1 MAIQLYIRLMK
12 ERIDYLWCDNHGKTD
27 HAGTAFHPDQLPMF
41 PKNLRTTLIIPGE
54 HVLLLSITLPKAS
67 LAQLRKAVPYALE
80 EQLIDDVD
88 DLHFVLSQQ
97 SASGEIKVGVIK
109 KTVLRDLLQRCEA
122 LGLFPE
128 VAIPDYLAL
137 PLVPDAWHVYLDDRR
152 ALIRQADLQ
161 GLSVG
166 AEALLDV
173 LRLEL
178 PKKIMIDYDDA
189 NEYFDVESLNELNI
203 EMEFAAVHEFSM
215 ELFLKGLSQNKPNFN
230 LLQAEFVMKKA
241 ASREGKRWKL
251 AGFLIATW
259 FAVWLV
265 GHTVEYFVLKHRL
278 ANLQSQVKAMYLQV
292 FPNAQGVIDPQLRIQ
307 RLLNQVQNGQ
317 NGAEFLNLLTQVGS
331 EIQELKLNVTISSF
345 SYRDHILTLSL
356 STTNFEVLSNLTQA
370 LQQQGLTVRQDN
382 AATQGANVT
391 ARLIVQFSGSTGGS
405 NG

>member
-1 MAIQLYIRLMK
+1 MAVQLYIRLMK

-27 HAGTAFHPDQLPMF
+27 HAGTAFHPDQLPAF
-41 PKNLRTTLIIPGE
+41 PNNCRSTLIIPGE
-54 HVLLLSITLPKAS
+54 HVLLLTITLPKAS
-67 LAQLRKAVPYALE
+67 MTQLRKAVPYALE

-88 DLHFVLSQQ
+88 DLHFVLGSQN
-97 SASGEIKVGVIK
+97 ASGEIKVGVIK
-109 KTVLRDLLQRCEA
+109 KTVLRDLLERCEA

-128 VAIPDYLAL
+128 LALPDYLAL
-137 PLVPDAWHVYLDDRR
+137 PLGPDAWHVYLDDRR
-152 ALIRQADLQ
+152 ALIRQADAQ
-161 GLSVG
+161 GMSVG

-203 EMEFAAVHEFSM
+203 EMEFAPEHKFSM
-215 ELFLKGLSQNKPNFN
+215 ELFSKGLSDNKPAFN
-230 LLQAEFVMKKA
+230 LLQAEFVVKKA
-241 ASREGKRWKL
+241 SSRELKRWKI
-251 AGFLIATW
+251 AGFLIAAW
-259 FAVWLV
+259 FALWFV
-265 GHTVEYFVLKHRL
+265 GHVVEYFVLKNRL
-278 ANLQSQVKAMYLQV
+278 DHLQSQVKTMYLQV
-292 FPNAQGVIDPQLRIQ
+292 FPNAQNVVDPQLRIQ

-331 EIQELKLNVTISSF
+331 QIQQLKLNVTINNF

-356 STTNFEVLSNLTQA
+356 STTSFEVLGSLTQA

-391 ARLIVQFSGSTGGS
+391 ARLIVQFSAPTGGN